1 MKNFLLGVVVG
12 AAGTLWFTQTRGRV
26 DLDRQFA
33 QMQERANQVLNES
46 RRILE
51 ETRQELT
58 AAFQAGKHT
67 VQESTG
73 FNRPSGEANPNP
85 TDTPPPQTPP
95 AI

>member
-1 MKNFLLGVVVG
+1 MKNFLLGMVVG
-12 AAGTLWFTQTRGRV
+12 AAGTLWVTQTRGRI
-26 DLDRQFA
+26 DLDRQFV

-58 AAFQAGKHT
+58 AAFQAGKHS

-73 FNRPSGEANPNP
+73 FNRPAGETSTNP
-85 TDTPPPQTPP
+85 TDVPPQTPP
-95 AI
+95 GM